1 MTIDPSLIVVYLVI
15 PVVIGAMAFMLKLGI
30 QSMLNRLDTLEQR
43 DSEKITKA
51 DFEIAMKDK
60 LDPLREDVKDMKAAV
75 DKVYDRL
82 LNKE

>member
-1 MTIDPSLIVVYLVI
+1 MTIDSSLIVVYLVI

-30 QSMLNRLDTLEQR
+30 QSMLNRLDTVEQR
-43 DSEKITKA
+43 DSEKLTKA